1 MFDLSLNLNEKDF
14 SEMRSDSV
22 YDVIVIGAGPSAISA
37 AIYSIR
43 KGLKVGIIADAVG
56 GQVSTTNGIENII
69 GTISTTGPEFVNS
82 LEKHA
87 KEYEIPFYKGHLVN
101 KIENGKIKT
110 VVTDNGVEFKT
121 KTVIISTGAK
131 HRELNVKGESKFKG
145 RGVHYCSTCDGPFY
159 RNLDVVVAGGG
170 NSGIEAAIDLSN
182 IAKSVTVVEF
192 MPELKADEVLQEKAK
207 ENEKIKILTNTA
219 IKEIR
224 GEQFVTNILVTD
236 RKTNEDRELKV
247 DGVFVEIGLK
257 ANTDNFKDL
266 VKTNKIGEIEIDSV
280 NRTDVDGIFAA
291 GDCTDVAYKQIIIAL
306 GEGAK
311 AALSAFNYIINH

>member
-1 MFDLSLNLNEKDF
+1 MQYQ
-14 SEMRSDSV
+14 R
-22 YDVIVIGAGPSAISA
+22 

-131 HRELNVKGESKFKG
+131 HRELNVKGESEFKG

-170 NSGIEAAIDLSN
+170 NSGIEATIDLSN

-207 ENEKIKILTNTA
+207 ENKKIKILTNTA

-236 RKTNEDRELKV
+236 RKTNEDIELKV

-266 VKTNKIGEIEIDSV
+266 VKINKIGEIEIDSV
-280 NRTDVDGIFAA
+280 NRTDVDGIFARR
-291 GDCTDVAYKQIIIAL
+291 
-306 GEGAK
+306 
-311 AALSAFNYIINH
+311 

>member
-1 MFDLSLNLNEKDF
+1 
-14 SEMRSDSV
+14 
-22 YDVIVIGAGPSAISA
+22 
-37 AIYSIR
+37 
-43 KGLKVGIIADAVG
+43 
-56 GQVSTTNGIENII
+56 
-69 GTISTTGPEFVNS
+69 
-82 LEKHA
+82 
-87 KEYEIPFYKGHLVN
+87 
-101 KIENGKIKT
+101 
-110 VVTDNGVEFKT
+110 
-121 KTVIISTGAK
+121 
-131 HRELNVKGESKFKG
+131 
-145 RGVHYCSTCDGPFY
+145 
-159 RNLDVVVAGGG
+159 
-170 NSGIEAAIDLSN
+170 
-182 IAKSVTVVEF
+182 

>member
-87 KEYEIPFYKGHLVN
+87 KEYEIPFYKGHLVK

-131 HRELNVKGESKFKG
+131 HRELNVKGESEFKG
-145 RGVHYCSTCDGPFY
+145 RGVHYC
-159 RNLDVVVAGGG
+159 
-170 NSGIEAAIDLSN
+170 
-182 IAKSVTVVEF
+182 
-192 MPELKADEVLQEKAK
+192 
-207 ENEKIKILTNTA
+207 
-219 IKEIR
+219 
-224 GEQFVTNILVTD
+224 
-236 RKTNEDRELKV
+236 
-247 DGVFVEIGLK
+247 
-257 ANTDNFKDL
+257 
-266 VKTNKIGEIEIDSV
+266 
-280 NRTDVDGIFAA
+280 
-291 GDCTDVAYKQIIIAL
+291 
-306 GEGAK
+306 
-311 AALSAFNYIINH
+311 